1 MATIRVLL
9 VDDHTLLRAG
19 LRALLSGLEGVEV
32 VAEAADGLQA
42 LELAESTRPDLVLT
56 DIAMPKLNGLELA
69 ARLGER
75 RPEIRVIFLS
85 MHLEEEYVREA
96 LRVGAAGYLLKDS
109 GTAELEM
116 AIRAVA
122 RGQSFLSPAVSTKVM
137 ADYQRITKGG
147 GSTDD
152 PLTPRQREVLRFIA
166 EGHSTKAIARR
177 LGLSVKTVETHRA
190 QLMDRLNI
198 HEVAGLVRYAIRA
211 GLVRPEV

>member
-19 LRALLSGLEGVEV
+19 LRALLSGFEGVEV